1 MDKKEGKG
9 IFYCFNYG
17 NKYERIWENDKK
29 EGKGI
34 YYYNNGDKFEGYY
47 WNNNLKEGKGFLIKI
62 MLNLSEGFWKNDK
75 KIGEEYQIR
84 NYSIKMNKNCKLI
97 EIIRNKILIY
107 RAKNNIN

>member
-62 MLNLSEGFWKNDK
+62 MLKFE
-75 KIGEEYQIR
+75 
-84 NYSIKMNKNCKLI
+84 
-97 EIIRNKILIY
+97 
-107 RAKNNIN
+107 